1 MFGLTRGSSRSCP
14 PGYRRIRSTRQKS
27 YAGKK
32 LNKPIKR
39 DAFCRR
45 MPGMAGLSKLHS
57 SPFFDDLGDSPFY
70 GVGSDF
76 GQLTLTES
84 VTKVASMDNLKGIGA
99 ATAGLLSSTV
109 IQGLL
114 GKFNLPAN
122 FAMYLAPLGGAAVG
136 SIIGN
141 VLLKSEKAGDMAIGA
156 SLAGMLAKLAA
167 NPLKDALK
175 MSGLGYMNDLGQV
188 YLPEDVQ
195 VSGGNVGQLYLPENV
210 DVNGADYNEFVSEEE
225 LMGEAVGDGPW

>member
-1 MFGLTRGSSRSCP
+1 MFGLTPGPSKSCP
-14 PGYRRIRSTRQKS
+14 PGYNFVPSTKQRS

-32 LNKPIKR
+32 LSNPIKR

-70 GVGSDF
+70 GGDF
-76 GQLTLTES
+76 GQLTITES
-84 VTKVASMDNLKGIGA
+84 VTKVASTDNLKGIGA
-99 ATAGLLSSTV
+99 ATAGLLSST
-109 IQGLL
+109 ILAGLI
-114 GKFNLPAN
+114 KNTNLPEN
-122 FAMYLAPLGGAAVG
+122 FAKYFAPLGGAAVG

-141 VLLKSEKAGDMAIGA
+141 VILKSEKARDMAIGA
-156 SLAGMLAKLAA
+156 SLAGMLASLVATPMA
-167 NPLKDALK
+167 NALK
-175 MSGLGYMNDLGQV
+175 LDMKGFMNGMGQV

>member
-1 MFGLTRGSSRSCP
+1 MFGLTPGPGKSCP
-14 PGYRRIRSTRQKS
+14 PGYGRVRSTKQKS

-32 LNKPIKR
+32 LKKPIKR

-45 MPGMAGLSKLHS
+45 MPGMAGLSRLHS

-70 GVGSDF
+70 GGDF

-84 VTKVASMDNLKGIGA
+84 VTKVASTDNLKGIGA
-99 ATAGLLSSTV
+99 ATAGLLSST
-109 IQGLL
+109 ILQGLL
-114 GKFNLPAN
+114 GKFNMPAQ
-122 FAMYLAPLGGAAVG
+122 FATYLAPLGGAAVG

-175 MSGLGYMNDLGQV
+175 MSGLGYVNDLGQV

-210 DVNGADYNEFVSEEE
+210 DVQGADYGDYVSEEE
-225 LMGEAVGDGPW
+225 LMGEGTGDGPW